1 MFRCQRYF
9 TILTCLSILTFTIT
23 SNADEEIEDLIYIAK
38 SKNKII
44 AVIEGGNKIS
54 LGLQAKEKV
63 LWRGSNGYLGALLTN
78 HRFLVISTSSN
89 AWQVLHLKTDESEKG
104 VASLSPYI
112 ALLVTDDRAI
122 GFDAASTYE

>member
-54 LGLQAKEKV
+54 LGLQTKEKM

-89 AWQVLHLKTDESEKG
+89 AWQ
-104 VASLSPYI
+104 
-112 ALLVTDDRAI
+112 
-122 GFDAASTYE
+122 TYE